1 MNEISRWVL
10 SSTRQL
16 GMVPAC
22 FFAAHMVASK
32 VFEAYLTYPWLD
44 IPMHFFG
51 GVAIAFFIFGS
62 IRNTLAKEALGELT
76 KTGEYL
82 LAFSGVCAAA
92 LVWEFAE
99 WSTDRIGIT
108 ESQLSLED
116 TILDMFLG
124 VAGGSIYLLVRSRIE
139 KK

>member
-1 MNEISRWVL
+1 
-10 SSTRQL
+10 
-16 GMVPAC
+16 MVPAC
-22 FFAAHMVASK
+22 FFAAHMIASK
-32 VFEAYLTYPWLD
+32 GFEAYLALPWLD

-51 GVAIAFFIFGS
+51 GVAIAYFIFGS
-62 IRNTLAKEALGELT
+62 IKNTLAKEVLGELT
-76 KTGEYL
+76 KSGEYL

-108 ESQLSLED
+108 EAQLSLED

-124 VAGGSIYLLVRSRIE
+124 VSGGMIYLLVRSRVE
-139 KK
+139 KR

>member
-1 MNEISRWVL
+1 MKEISRWIV
-10 SSTRQL
+10 SSIRQL

-22 FFAAHMVASK
+22 FFAVHMIASK
-32 VFEAYLTYPWLD
+32 GFGAYLTFPWLD

-51 GVAIAFFIFGS
+51 GVAIAYFIFGS
-62 IRNTLAKEALGELT
+62 IKNTLAKEALGELT
-76 KTGEYL
+76 KSGEYL

-108 ESQLSLED
+108 QAQLSLED

-124 VAGGSIYLLVRSRIE
+124 VAGGSIYLLLRSRIG
-139 KK
+139 KR